1 MKLRRALFSITILM
15 VSLLTMVATT
25 FAWVGIVTD
34 STFEEFEI
42 NLKTN
47 NDTGDYGVQLSL
59 SGRPD
64 TFYDSIDS
72 ISLKRQILKNY
83 GYNSNTIDKAS
94 EEYINLTFANVKLGQ
109 CTPQKNVYYP
119 NLFESKEVQY
129 FENVV
134 DGYST
139 TKFFWFDVYASMYV
153 AKTTASSNTP
163 LALYLREGLLSSDD
177 IGSADLLNPYK
188 YPTEPYSLG
197 TKEFTPSFLNKK
209 FDGKVKVNPASAARV
224 CVQTFEPIDLYN
236 VALTEPIRHK
246 IYQYDD
252 VMPSYDPITNV
263 YSFGGIL
270 PSKYNMAYQ
279 QYNLSHTG
287 AELQDV
293 PSWQVNRGDLTYA
306 DEGYTGCICYDG
318 NNGVAND
325 GLYIGKMVKFRI
337 YFWFEGWDSDCFS
350 VIDRRTVNVN
360 LSFSNKAPFD
370 I

>member
-1 MKLRRALFSITILM
+1 MKIRKAIFSISVLF
-15 VSLLTMVATT
+15 VSMLTMIATT
-25 FAWVGIVTD
+25 FAWVGITTD
-34 STFEEFEI
+34 STFDEFDI
-42 NLKTN
+42 NLKVN

-59 SGRPD
+59 SGKPD
-64 TFYDSIDS
+64 TFSDSIDS
-72 ISLKRQILKNY
+72 MSLKRQLLKNY
-83 GYNSNTIDKAS
+83 GYNSNVIDNASDDTI
-94 EEYINLTFANVKLGQ
+94 NVTFASIKLGQ
-109 CTPQKNVYYP
+109 CTPQKSIYYP
-119 NLFESKEVQY
+119 QIFESKELQY

-134 DGYST
+134 SGVSST
-139 TKFFWFDVYASMYV
+139 KYFWFDIYASMYV
-153 AKTTASSNTP
+153 TKSTASSTNP

-177 IGSADLLNPYK
+177 IGSADLLNPYT
-188 YPTEPYSLG
+188 YPSQTFSLG
-197 TKEFTPSFLNKK
+197 TKQFTPSFLNKR

-224 CVQTFEPIDLYN
+224 CVQTFETIDLYN
-236 VALTEPIRHK
+236 LALTEPIRYK

-252 VMPSYDPITNV
+252 MMPSYDMITNV

-270 PSKYNMAYQ
+270 PSAYNMAYQ

-287 AELQDV
+287 AELQSV
-293 PSWQVNRGDLTYA
+293 PDWQVNRGDLTYK

-318 NNGVAND
+318 NNGQPND

-350 VIDRRTVNVN
+350 VIDRRVVSLN